1 MRTFEYSRVYWELI
15 DPISKMQSLLVRDAE
30 VALSIMFEHY
40 EATGE
45 FISTSFVVPP
55 EHYDNTDEEFSKFA
69 NDLVNYFD
77 GFELRKLELDG
88 APYFTF
94 FFVDS
99 VFSCSY
105 FINSNSSH
113 LFFFSKVD

>member
-1 MRTFEYSRVYWELI
+1 
-15 DPISKMQSLLVRDAE
+15 
-30 VALSIMFEHY
+30 
-40 EATGE
+40 
-45 FISTSFVVPP
+45 
-55 EHYDNTDEEFSKFA
+55 
-69 NDLVNYFD
+69 
-77 GFELRKLELDG
+77 LDG